1 MTKAEERAVGI
12 LGFEDVS
19 RELEW
24 MPLAARRALDA
35 AGTVLRLSAWQTL
48 PLSARWSLI
57 ELGAPASVRADEVIA
72 LLAGV
77 ETSGGAVWT
86 EGVEPSLGLLELV
99 GARRAEVSAA
109 YSALS
114 GLERYA
120 LEKIGSSPRRSEAE
134 RRMRVAEAFDWMQA
148 VHGEA
153 PSRLTHVDE
162 QGRVRMVDVSEK
174 EASSRFAR
182 ASARLRMQAATL
194 QLVRDGATKK
204 GDVLAT
210 ARLAG
215 IQAAKR
221 TWELIP
227 LCHAIALSG
236 VELELAL
243 DDTLPGIRV
252 EARARTVERTGVEME
267 ALVAVSVAG
276 LTLYDMLKAV
286 DRGMVLEQVQL
297 EEKSGGRLGD
307 FKRGS

>member
-1 MTKAEERAVGI
+1 
-12 LGFEDVS
+12 
-19 RELEW
+19 
-24 MPLAARRALDA
+24 
-35 AGTVLRLSAWQTL
+35 
-48 PLSARWSLI
+48 
-57 ELGAPASVRADEVIA
+57 
-72 LLAGV
+72 
-77 ETSGGAVWT
+77 
-86 EGVEPSLGLLELV
+86 
-99 GARRAEVSAA
+99 
-109 YSALS
+109 
-114 GLERYA
+114 
-120 LEKIGSSPRRSEAE
+120 
-134 RRMRVAEAFDWMQA
+134 MQA